1 MGAKSVFAFT
11 EATGKLLELKKKIIH
26 QGLLNR
32 KGSC

>member
-11 EATGKLLELKKKIIH
+11 EATGKLLELKKKIH